1 MSLSAFIQTDQSPRI
16 GIALGDPSGIGPEV
30 TLKALLSIP
39 PDGTHYLLIG
49 DGDNFEAVRRQL
61 GLALDYTASPVL
73 ALQDR
78 ISLWNPLPGGLPLG
92 MAPGCT
98 AAAEMALASLRAAAR
113 LCLEGVLDGMVT
125 APLSKEAIINLGHQF
140 VGQTEYLSDMAGA
153 SDTTMMLMGEDD
165 RGRWLRVAL
174 VTTHLPLKDVAAAI
188 TAPKIELA
196 VRRAGDACRALG
208 LPRQRVAVCGLN
220 PHAGEGGKIG
230 REEIEIIIPILNSM
244 RAAGFDVV
252 GPIPADTLFHYA
264 YRGDYDAVVA
274 MYHDQGL
281 GPLKM
286 IGFDRGINWTLGLPF
301 VRTSPDH
308 GTAYN
313 IAGKGIASG
322 ESMGCAINLAARLI
336 RKKPIWT

>member
-1 MSLSAFIQTDQSPRI
+1 MIPGANPENSTGPRI
-16 GIALGDPSGIGPEV
+16 GIALGDPSGVGPEV
-30 TLKALLSIP
+30 TLKALSSHPL
-39 PDGTHYLLIG
+39 DDVRFLLIG
-49 DGDNFEAVRRQL
+49 DGDNFESMRRQL
-61 GLALDYTASPVL
+61 GSSLAYSTSATPE
-73 ALQDR
+73 LQGR
-78 ISLWNPLPGGLPLG
+78 ITLWNPLPERLPPNLP
-92 MAPGCT
+92 PGCT
-98 AAAEMALASLRAAAR
+98 AAARMALASLRETGD
-113 LCLEGVLDGMVT
+113 LCMEGVLDGMVT
-125 APLSKEAIINLGHQF
+125 APLSKEAIINLGQKF
-140 VGQTEYLSDMAGA
+140 IGQTEYLSEMAGA
-153 SDTTMMLMGEDD
+153 SDTAMMLMGEDD
-165 RGRWLRVAL
+165 RGHCLRVTL
-174 VTTHLPLKDVAAAI
+174 VTTHMPIRDVAQAI

-208 LPRQRVAVCGLN
+208 LRRQRVAVCGLN

-230 REEIEIIIPILNSM
+230 REEIEIIMPALDAI
-244 RAAGFDVV
+244 RATGADVV

-313 IAGKGIASG
+313 IAGKGIASR
-322 ESMGCAINLAARLI
+322 ESMRCAIHLAEQLI
-336 RKKPIWT
+336 RQKPVWT